1 VKVFALSFL
10 QTIKECKQEYSMNKR
25 YTYAAVALGLIFI
38 LAAVLWQE
46 SQSIFSS
53 KVEPTHSPIPSAT
66 PTSSPTLKVFNKTAT
81 ATFDIPSSNFV
92 ITYFSNKTLTVNGQA
107 LWNPDCS
114 LEITY
119 RLDGA
124 GLHTIP
130 CVIKP
135 LPAMMGYAISF
146 SGNLEMS
153 QLNAGEHSIE
163 VYGKISWTKVSTANA
178 TLAFIV

>member
-1 VKVFALSFL
+1 
-10 QTIKECKQEYSMNKR
+10 MNKR
-25 YTYAAVALGLIFI
+25 FIYVAVALGLIFI

-46 SQSIFSS
+46 SQSIFNS
-53 KVEPTHSPIPSAT
+53 KVAPTPSPIPSTT
-66 PTSSPTLKVFNKTAT
+66 PTASPTPKVFNKTAT
-81 ATFDIPSSNFV
+81 AIFDIPSSNYV
-92 ITYFSNKTLTVNGQA
+92 IAYCSNKTLTVNGQA

-119 RLDGA
+119 SLDGT

-135 LPAMMGYAISF
+135 LPSMMGYAVSF
-146 SGNLEMS
+146 SGYLDMS
-153 QLNAGEHSIE
+153 QLNAGEHSID

>member
-1 VKVFALSFL
+1 
-10 QTIKECKQEYSMNKR
+10 MNKR
-25 YTYAAVALGLIFI
+25 FMYAAVALGLIFI

-53 KVEPTHSPIPSAT
+53 KVEPTPSPIPNVT
-66 PTSSPTLKVFNKTAT
+66 PTSSPTPKVFNKTAT

-92 ITYFSNKTLTVNGQA
+92 ITYYSNKTLTVNGQA

-119 RLDGA
+119 SLDGA

-135 LPAMMGYAISF
+135 MPAMMGYAILF
-146 SGNLEMS
+146 SGYLDLS
-153 QLNAGEHSIE
+153 HLSAGEHSII
-163 VYGKISWTKVSTANA
+163 VYGKISWTKVSTANT

>member
-1 VKVFALSFL
+1 
-10 QTIKECKQEYSMNKR
+10 M
-25 YTYAAVALGLIFI
+25 YAAVALSLVFI

-53 KVEPTHSPIPSAT
+53 KVASTSSPIPGAT
-66 PTSSPTLKVFNKTAT
+66 PTASLTPVFNKTAT
-81 ATFDIPSSNFV
+81 ASFNIPSSNYV
-92 ITYFSNKTLTVNGQA
+92 ITYCSNKTLTVNGQA

-119 RLDGA
+119 SLDGA
-124 GLHTIP
+124 SLHTIP

-135 LPAMMGYAISF
+135 LPAMMGYAVSF
-146 SGNLEMS
+146 SGYLDMS
-153 QLNAGEHSIE
+153 QLNAGEHSLE
-163 VYGKISWTKVSTANA
+163 VYGKISWTKVSTANT